1 MILWVSFHLLFH
13 CLYSCSTCASFF
25 WSLAVIFFSCA
36 ILSFV
41 ASSYT
46 VKKIYIYIEHHLWR
60 KTKLNWFLHRRW
72 SDIVKR
78 ALFSAYD
85 GDSASKVNQIINLLG
100 LLCVE
105 LSVNFRFLLSVPVSA
120 SHLRPVEKKEER
132 IKIHFWRLI
141 RTVSNYIPINI
152 MQLWRA
158 KNSKIIKN
166 YVIKLSF
173 RVLLFWYFRAWQDLD
188 NVPKL
193 FVLW

>member
-1 MILWVSFHLLFH
+1 VSFFPFVVPLFVQLFNLRFVLLKFSRDILLL
-13 CLYSCSTCASFF
+13 CYTLLRSKFLYR
-25 WSLAVIFFSCA
+25 
-36 ILSFV
+36 
-41 ASSYT
+41 
-46 VKKIYIYIEHHLWR
+46 YIYIEHHLWR